1 MFYRYK
7 QVTVLP
13 NVRCTALVDHTLGEA
28 VPVTRQVGCVQAP
41 VQSKVHIKFAGI
53 MSRIFFVLTFNQL

>member
-41 VQSKVHIKFAGI
+41 VQS
-53 MSRIFFVLTFNQL
+53 